1 MFKIK
6 YPIIDGKKECSN
18 CGLIKPITEF
28 YRYKNYYRSYC
39 KECAYKHTQ
48 KRRNNPEKREIDNKR
63 LREDYYK
70 RPEVRKKK
78 LASYKQRLLK
88 IKRDAVN
95 YKGDKCQVCGYDK
108 CLTALEFHHIDPA
121 KKEKSLNSRGIDR
134 RKSLSTLK
142 PELDKCILV
151 CCRCHREIHEN
162 IIKL

>member
-1 MFKIK
+1 MFKVK
-6 YPIIDGKKECSN
+6 YPIVNGSKECSN
-18 CGLIKPITEF
+18 CGAIKPISQF

-48 KRRNNPEKREIDNKR
+48 KRRLDPIKKESDNKR
-63 LREDYYK
+63 LREDYNK
-70 RPEVRKKK
+70 RPEIRKKK
-78 LASYKQRLLK
+78 LISYKQRLIR

-95 YKGDKCQVCGYDK
+95 YKGGKCQICGYNN
-108 CLTALEFHHIDPA
+108 CMTALEFHHLDPN
-121 KKEKSLNSRGIDR
+121 EKDKNLNSRGIDR
-134 RKSLSTLK
+134 RKSLNTMK